1 MKEGKASRTAEGMAA
16 FKTAESMKPEKNRI
30 YYDPLA
36 KHFLGPF
43 YGAVVKNRLLTRLA
57 VWYYERIWPGG
68 YGYIITRTRY
78 VDEYLQTNIDEG
90 IEQLVIL
97 GAGYDSRPYSF
108 LKAEDKVRVFEVDH
122 PATQKRKLEKLR
134 NIYSSLP
141 DYVTF
146 VPVDFNKE
154 KFGDRLIESG
164 YGKGLKTLFIWEGVT
179 MYLTSDAVDETF
191 SFITTC
197 SGDGSSIIFNY
208 MDKSLVDG
216 TNKQKDAQKLRK
228 TLFRMG
234 EPPIFGIGERKIE
247 AFLDSRGFNQVVNVT
262 GDYLRDTYCKNRNMT
277 VSNLVPI
284 VRARKK
290 LGSNLEL

>member
-1 MKEGKASRTAEGMAA
+1 
-16 FKTAESMKPEKNRI
+16 
-30 YYDPLA
+30 
-36 KHFLGPF
+36 
-43 YGAVVKNRLLTRLA
+43 
-57 VWYYERIWPGG
+57 
-68 YGYIITRTRY
+68 
-78 VDEYLQTNIDEG
+78 
-90 IEQLVIL
+90 
-97 GAGYDSRPYSF
+97 
-108 LKAEDKVRVFEVDH
+108 
-122 PATQKRKLEKLR
+122 
-134 NIYSSLP
+134 
-141 DYVTF
+141 
-146 VPVDFNKE
+146 
-154 KFGDRLIESG
+154 
-164 YGKGLKTLFIWEGVT
+164 